1 MTHANAYLDRM
12 QRLFLLGLAL
22 LAMPSWAL
30 SQTFHVLGHPHLNLR
45 ETPVDGRILEAV
57 GYGELVEFT
66 GKSFAQ
72 DTIHGLSGTWIE
84 VRWSPDACPEKVG
97 VVFDA
102 YLWPGDVPKAYDD
115 VAHKPGESAETFR
128 EFGLRTVDGVD
139 IRLFGECSEDYGG
152 PSSDEVYL
160 EVVCTE
166 GQAMALFRLWLKRW
180 FGVDY
185 ANGRLSD
192 EEKARYETIMSLGW
206 ADESEQPVWFGRS
219 SEGGGS
225 TWSVQRVNSAHST
238 TFRFSFSQGS
248 C

>member
-12 QRLFLLGLAL
+12 QRLFLLGLTS
-22 LAMPSWAL
+22 LAMPSWSL

-45 ETPVDGRILEAV
+45 ETAVDGRVIEAV
-57 GYGELVEFT
+57 GYGESVEFT

-72 DTIHGLSGTWIE
+72 DTINGLSGTWVE
-84 VRWSPDACPEKVG
+84 VRWSPEAYPQQMG

-160 EVVCTE
+160 EVVCTA

-185 ANGRLSD
+185 ANGRLNE
-192 EEKARYETIMSLGW
+192 EEKDRYETIMTRGW
-206 ADESEQPVWFGRS
+206 PDESEQPVWFGRS